1 MYRMVHLFLLCVQP
15 EDRRI
20 NLSVPE
26 FEYAVGRAAGIANR
40 TGIHH
45 HRPRRRVHERHVRVA
60 EEQNVGVHLERAV
73 LRAEKSGLHP

>member
-1 MYRMVHLFLLCVQP
+1 MTDALTTGSPVSLSSRIPAMV
-15 EDRRI
+15 
-20 NLSVPE
+20 
-26 FEYAVGRAAGIANR
+26 EYAGRGGR
-40 TGIHH
+40 GTGIHH